1 MGRRK
6 REVYKSSHSGRTLAL
21 GGGSRK
27 VTVLLNDYVL
37 ILVLSLCVYTT
48 VNGMP
53 IKTFIRPN
61 SHSQD

>member
-1 MGRRK
+1 MGGGK
-6 REVYKSSHSGRTLAL
+6 RGEDESSHSARTLAL
-21 GGGSRK
+21 GGGRRK

-48 VNGMP
+48 VNDMP

-61 SHSQD
+61 SHSKG